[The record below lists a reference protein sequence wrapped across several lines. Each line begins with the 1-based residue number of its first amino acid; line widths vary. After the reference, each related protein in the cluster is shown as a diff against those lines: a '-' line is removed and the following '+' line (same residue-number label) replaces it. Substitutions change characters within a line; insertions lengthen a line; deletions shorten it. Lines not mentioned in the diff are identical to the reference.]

1 MPNYTDN
8 AAMRSQMENQ
18 SRMLNEL
25 SQKTYEAMRR
35 VGEINMKMSQQLME
49 DGMNMGREMMS
60 CGDPL
65 QMVSAA
71 MKQLQPVTQHL
82 RSYQEQLMGAL
93 AGMQLDLTRSAE
105 QSVPGAVRSVGAVAD
120 DMVRNASVTS
130 MAEAAGYT
138 HDGANGAA
146 PNPT

>member
-25 SQKTYEAMRR
+25 SQKTYDAMRK

-49 DGMNMGREMMS
+49 DGMNIGREMMS
-60 CGDPL
+60 CSDPF

-71 MKQLQPVTQHL
+71 MKQMQPVTQHL

-93 AGMQLDLTRSAE
+93 AGVQLDLTRGAE
-105 QSVPGAVRSVGAVAD
+105 QSIPGTVRSVGAAAD
-120 DMVRNASVTS
+120 DMARNASVTS
-130 MAEAAGYT
+130 MAAAAGYT
-138 HDGANGAA
+138 HDGGGAN
-146 PNPT
+146 NPG